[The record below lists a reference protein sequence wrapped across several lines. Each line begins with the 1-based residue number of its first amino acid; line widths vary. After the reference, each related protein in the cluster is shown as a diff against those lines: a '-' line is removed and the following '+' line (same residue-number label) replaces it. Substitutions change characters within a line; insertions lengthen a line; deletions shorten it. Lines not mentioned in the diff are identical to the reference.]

1 MASFDASVDVGSW
14 SAPASARRALALG
27 SRCLL
32 VALFALFAWSNFSH
46 WRATGAPS
54 GLGVTALEGWAA
66 VLFLTRRTPHELSLR
81 PIAWIAAP
89 IGSFAM
95 LLARPTDGG
104 LPHGACEAVQLVGL
118 LIALASLGT
127 LGRSFGIV
135 AANRGI
141 KTAGP
146 YRFVRHPAY
155 LGYLISYIGYVA
167 ENPSVPNLAL
177 LFLSTVFQ
185 LVRIREEERLL
196 SSDAAYQGYRRSVRY
211 RLVPLIY

>member
-14 SAPASARRALALG
+14 SAPSSAHRALALG
-27 SRCLL
+27 SRCVL
-32 VALFALFAWSNFSH
+32 VAVFGLFAWANFSH

-54 GLGVTALEGWAA
+54 GLGLTLLEGWAA

-135 AANRGI
+135 AANRGV
-141 KTAGP
+141 KTTGP

-177 LFLSTVFQ
+177 LSLSTVFQ

-196 SSDAAYQGYRRSVRY
+196 ASDSEYESYRRSVRH

>member
-1 MASFDASVDVGSW
+1 
-14 SAPASARRALALG
+14 
-27 SRCLL
+27 
-32 VALFALFAWSNFSH
+32 
-46 WRATGAPS
+46 
-54 GLGVTALEGWAA
+54 
-66 VLFLTRRTPHELSLR
+66 
-81 PIAWIAAP
+81 
-89 IGSFAM
+89 M

-135 AANRGI
+135 AANRGV
-141 KTAGP
+141 KTVGP

-185 LVRIREEERLL
+185 LVRIREEEQLL
-196 SSDAAYQGYRRSVRY
+196 SRDAEYESYRRSVRY
-211 RLVPLIY
+211 RLVPLVY

>member
-14 SAPASARRALALG
+14 SAPASARQALALG

-167 ENPSVPNLAL
+167 ENPSIPNLAL
-177 LFLSTVFQ
+177 LVVSTVFQ
-185 LVRIREEERLL
+185 LVRIREEEQLL
-196 SSDAAYQGYRRSVRY
+196 SRDSAYEGYRRSVRY
-211 RLVPLIY
+211 RLVPLVY